1 MENHRLA
8 FSTAFFALFLAL
20 VPWSASAAGP
30 LAKITVEAGK
40 HTRIDTPVSIALDGV
55 STESRLEEIKGS
67 NRIPVVAQIEAGN
80 PPRLWWILSGT
91 TPARGK
97 RIYELVEGLSSIR
110 GPVVDVVKNDT
121 ENIEAF
127 LSAVRRQ
134 S

>member
-20 VPWSASAAGP
+20 VPRSASAAEP

-40 HTRIDTPVSIALDGV
+40 HTRIDTPVSVALDGI
-55 STESRLEEIKGS
+55 STESQLKEIKGS
-67 NRIPVVAQIEAGN
+67 SCIPVVAQIEAV
-80 PPRLWWILSGT
+80 L
-91 TPARGK
+91 
-97 RIYELVEGLSSIR
+97 
-110 GPVVDVVKNDT
+110 T

-127 LSAVRRQ
+127 LSAVGTK